1 MNKETGQQAET
12 SLQASFSPACL
23 HYYRCTI
30 GVCVY
35 LCTCSPEA
43 RWPRSRSGA
52 VWSGPDMCA
61 SAPVNLPPVQID
73 IKSLCEM
80 EKEMQGEWCCCC
92 KTSWKDRR
100 MERWKQGWRE
110 GKWEMQTEVN
120 LLDVTDGGHI
130 NISCVLIWPAE
141 AAEYAP
147 LTWRFSFLLFLY
159 ILYIFLYIFAFT
171 Y

>member
-1 MNKETGQQAET
+1 MNKETGQPAET

-73 IKSLCEM
+73 IKSLHPLWD
-80 EKEMQGEWCCCC
+80 GERDAGRVMLLY

-110 GKWEMQTEVN
+110 GKRGSERCEQRLIYWMWQMEVILIFHICWYDQLR
-120 LLDVTDGGHI
+120 LLSMLH
-130 NISCVLIWPAE
+130 LL
-141 AAEYAP
+141 YAF
-147 LTWRFSFLLFLY
+147 LSSFF
-159 ILYIFLYIFAFT
+159 
-171 Y
+171 